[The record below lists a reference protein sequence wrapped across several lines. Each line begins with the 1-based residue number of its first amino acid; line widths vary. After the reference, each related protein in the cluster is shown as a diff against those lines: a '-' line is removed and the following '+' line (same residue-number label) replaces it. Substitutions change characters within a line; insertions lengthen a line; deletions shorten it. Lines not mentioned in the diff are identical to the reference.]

1 MKFLFFAAAV
11 SGLLIACDSQ
21 RLFEKNTEFKERI
34 WKISEP
40 AEFEFQISDTV
51 KKYNLLLNVRN
62 SLDYPY
68 ARLFFNYELT
78 SPDHQL
84 LSKNLVAEFLFDQ
97 KTGQPFGT
105 SGLGDVYDHRFPL
118 LKNYVFK
125 KPGAY
130 HLRVEQFM
138 RVDSLPGIV
147 AVGLRVETN
156 KLPN

>member
-11 SGLLIACDSQ
+11 SGLLTACDSQ
-21 RLFEKNTEFKERI
+21 RLFEKNTEFKERT
-34 WKISEP
+34 WKINEP
-40 AEFEFQISDTV
+40 AEFEFQITDTV

-62 SLDYPY
+62 SLEYPY

-78 SPDHQL
+78 SPDSKS

-105 SGLGDVYDHRFPL
+105 SSLGDVYDHRFPL
-118 LKNYVFK
+118 LQNYSFNK
-125 KPGAY
+125 TGMYRLK
-130 HLRVEQFM
+130 VEQFM
-138 RVDSLPGIV
+138 RADSLPGIV

-156 KLPN
+156 KPQN